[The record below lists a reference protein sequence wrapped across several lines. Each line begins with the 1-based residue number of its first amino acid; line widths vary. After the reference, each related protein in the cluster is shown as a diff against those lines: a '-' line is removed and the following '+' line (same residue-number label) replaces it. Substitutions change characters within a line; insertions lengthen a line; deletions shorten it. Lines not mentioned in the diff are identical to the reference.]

1 MRPRLASLLSSLL
14 ALAGAAPSLAGEEG
28 AAAAPQLCAA
38 YSGLPEGEGAKAGMA
53 FIPGGTFV
61 LGSDPQQPE
70 ERFTHIVRV
79 DPFWIDRHEVTNAQF
94 SRFVAATHYVTLAE
108 RGLDPKTHPGAS
120 EELLAPGSALFVQ
133 PMKADRSGS
142 NAQWRQLA
150 RARGPGLDHRRPR
163 EPSRRARRL

>member
-28 AAAAPQLCAA
+28 ADGAAPQLCAA
-38 YSGLPEGEGAKAGMA
+38 YSGLPEGDGAKAGMA

-61 LGSDPQQPE
+61 MGSDRQQPE

-108 RGLDPKTHPGAS
+108 RGLDPKSHPGAARS
-120 EELLAPGSALFVQ
+120 CWPRAPHCSCS
-133 PMKADRSGS
+133 P
-142 NAQWRQLA
+142 
-150 RARGPGLDHRRPR
+150 
-163 EPSRRARRL
+163 